1 MLSGMILGRR
11 YQTAT
16 IAREAGLSVGKA
28 VNLLKFARQ
37 CGTVTRTYET
47 KNGFVYYTR
56 VK

>member
-1 MLSGMILGRR
+1 MILGRR

-37 CGTVTRTYET
+37 CGTVTREYET

>member
-1 MLSGMILGRR
+1 MVLGRQ

-16 IAREAGLSVGKA
+16 IAREAGLTIGKA
-28 VNLLKFARQ
+28 AVLLKCAQQ
-37 CGTVTRTYET
+37 CGSVTRRYET